1 VDSLLGDELFARRVA
16 RRARTMVAERYGWT
30 SIAARTAA
38 VYASAANAGPAP
50 RTRAGSGAARIVVP
64 EGNLLAL
71 DGAAC

>member
-1 VDSLLGDELFARRVA
+1 
-16 RRARTMVAERYGWT
+16 MVSERYGWA

-38 VYASAANAGPAP
+38 VYASAIAAGPVPLP
-50 RTRAGSGAARIVVP
+50 RPGGAAGGGAARIVVP